1 VTKLNNTCR
10 RALEGAAGMCLSR
23 TNYNV
28 EVEHWLLKL
37 LEPANTDL
45 TKILRHYGVDSG
57 RVTRELTRSLDHLK
71 TGNARAPELS
81 LEVFDLM
88 REAWVLTSLEYSSF
102 RIRSGYLLAA
112 ALTERGL
119 SQRIQG
125 ASPELNKISGEKLQ
139 KEVRELI
146 GGTIEDEAEIGEAP
160 AAEGAPGQ
168 PGVPSPGSKTPA
180 LDQFTLNLTER
191 ARKGE
196 IDPVIGRDFEI
207 RQVIDI
213 LTRRRQ
219 NNPILTGEAG
229 VGKTAVVEGFALRI
243 VAGDVPASLRNVA
256 VRTLDLGL
264 LQAGAGVKGE
274 FENRLKSVIAEV
286 KASPQPI
293 ILFIDEAHTII
304 GAGGAAGQG
313 DAANLLKPA
322 LARGELRT
330 VAATTWME
338 YKKYF
343 ETDAAL
349 KRRFQVVKVDEPDEE
364 RAIRMMRGLNAVL
377 EKHHKV
383 EILEEA
389 VADAVRLSHRYIT
402 DRQLPDK
409 CVSLLDTACAK
420 VALGQSATPA
430 ALEDCRRE
438 IEHLDVELGILEREQ
453 AVGATHSERLQELA
467 DKKQATQTRLTA
479 LEKRWTDEKKL
490 VEEIQKLRTKLSGHA
505 KAADKDGKAGA
516 PESRPPEETPRP
528 QPPAGSF
535 ARGAAEKES
544 APVRL
549 KPEEEQRT
557 KVELAEKEKEL
568 RNLQGETPLVQPVV
582 DGQAVAEVVSG
593 WTGIPLGKMVRDEIK
608 TVLTLRERLEERII
622 GQSHA
627 LEAIAQRIRT
637 ARANLLDP
645 RRPIGVFMMVGP
657 SGVGKTETAMAL
669 ADILYGGDRNMV
681 VINMSEY
688 KEDHKISR
696 LTGSAPGYVGY
707 GEGGVLTEA
716 VRRKPY
722 SIVLLDEVEKA
733 NVAVQEIFY
742 QVFDKGML
750 QDDKGQEVNF
760 KNTIIILTSNVGTDT
775 IMKLCADPDTM
786 PDSVGL
792 GEALRPDLL
801 KAFKPALLGRINV
814 VPYFPLSDEVIRQI
828 IKLQLKRIGD
838 RMRENHKAAFSY
850 DDALLATIAGRCK
863 EVESGARNVDHIIT
877 GTLLPEISREFLS
890 RMAEG
895 RPVERA
901 HVTVDGDGKF
911 VYQIS

>member
-1 VTKLNNTCR
+1 MASLSPKSLVSKLNNTCR

-28 EVEHWLLKL
+28 EVEHWLIKL

-45 TKILRHYGVDSG
+45 TKILRHYGVDSS
-57 RVTRELTRSLDHLK
+57 RVVRELTNSLDHLK

-81 LEVFDLM
+81 MEVFDLM

-119 SQRIQG
+119 LQRIRG
-125 ASPELNKISGEKLQ
+125 ASPELNKISGEKLE

-146 GGTIEDEAEIGEAP
+146 GGTIEDEAEIGDMP
-160 AAEGAPGQ
+160 SEGIPGQ
-168 PGVPSPGSKTPA
+168 PGVPSSSSKTPA
-180 LDQFTLNLTER
+180 LDQFTVNLTER
-191 ARKGE
+191 AKKGE

-243 VAGDVPASLRNVA
+243 VAGDVPQSLRNVA

-349 KRRFQVVKVDEPDEE
+349 KRRFQVVKVDEPDID
-364 RAIRMMRGLNAVL
+364 RAIRMMRGLNGML

-383 EILEEA
+383 EILDEA
-389 VADAVRLSHRYIT
+389 VADAVKLSSRYIT

-453 AVGATHSERLQELA
+453 AVGAVHDERLKELTE
-467 DKKQATQTRLTA
+467 KKKVTQIRLAA
-479 LEKRWTDEKKL
+479 LEKRWIDEKKL
-490 VEEIQKLRTKLSGHA
+490 VEDIQKLRTKLSAHA
-505 KAADKDGKAGA
+505 KAAEKDGKD
-516 PESRPPEETPRP
+516 
-528 QPPAGSF
+528 
-535 ARGAAEKES
+535 
-544 APVRL
+544 RL
-549 KPEEEQRT
+549 KPDEEHKARS
-557 KVELAEKEKEL
+557 ELVEKEKEL
-568 RNLQGETPLVQPVV
+568 KTVQGETPLVQPVV
-582 DGQAVAEVVSG
+582 DSQAVAEVVSG

-792 GEALRPDLL
+792 AEALRPDLL
-801 KAFKPALLGRINV
+801 KSFKPALLGRINV

-828 IKLQLKRIGD
+828 IKLQLKRIAD
-838 RMRENHKAAFSY
+838 RMRENHKATFTY
-850 DDALLATIAGRCK
+850 DDSLLATIAGRCK

-895 RPVERA
+895 RPVQRA
-901 HVTVDGDGKF
+901 HVSTDSEGKF
-911 VYQIS
+911 VYQID